1 MLAWIVHRHRAV
13 LVASAFGQLCVDLEA
28 ASCILDPSLAWVDVD
43 WCHVMLETVAGSNPA
58 GATLLGMLAGWTT
71 SNATKGGHCGLS
83 TKEPKP

>member
-1 MLAWIVHRHRAV
+1 MDELAYLSRSIYVRIQNVVVPW
-13 LVASAFGQLCVDLEA
+13 
-28 ASCILDPSLAWVDVD
+28 PSGHGVRLS
-43 WCHVMLETVAGSNPA
+43 HVMHEMVAGSNPT

>member
-1 MLAWIVHRHRAV
+1 MFNIVTIGTIPVRALQVVIHRAPW
-13 LVASAFGQLCVDLEA
+13 
-28 ASCILDPSLAWVDVD
+28 PSGHGVRLS
-43 WCHVMLETVAGSNPA
+43 HVMLETVAGLNPA